1 MGKTVKKLHNQ
12 GRRHER
18 VAVRVVP
25 ETPAQ
30 VYARLYRGVSVRCV
44 CGEMLALSKPPAN
57 VYPFRCPHCGAV
69 LDEATLD
76 AHAHELEE
84 RIAALD
90 AVLARKAELE
100 GRRDGCG
107 ESFGGLVRSLPAR
120 VMLALGQRRFARAA
134 RARKDACSLLGQT
147 AHARYYAGEWYRAT
161 GIAHVSAPGVEDDER
176 YHLKFRYAE
185 GAFEA
190 KPADWRPQSRGVAG
204 EFLAFEELRRRTL
217 DESSPLYGARL
228 AANLYVPA
236 SKFGRPVAGC
246 GGGCAP
252 IWRQIDCVLIA
263 REGAF
268 VVEVKNSHV
277 RVIAPEDY
285 GWLAIEPA
293 HGGVRRSACW
303 VLHQCADQADSLA
316 DAVDDLALDDVYEV
330 STFVRPLGFEGGAEE
345 FSNNVFVGT
354 CGVGGVHD
362 FVAAIE
368 RKVGELR
375 AACHVALSEEQ
386 VDELADALALRFGDL
401 RRGKA
406 ARHVARLRE
415 ASESRS
421 QHRGRQVYVS
431 NCR

>member
-18 VAVRVVP
+18 VAVSVVP
-25 ETPAQ
+25 ETPVQ
-30 VYARLYRGVSVRCV
+30 VYAQLYRGVSVRCV
-44 CGEMLALSKPPAN
+44 CGEMVALSKLSADAH
-57 VYPFRCPHCGAV
+57 PFHCPHCGAV

-76 AHAHELEE
+76 AHARELEE

-90 AVLARKAELE
+90 AVLAREAELE
-100 GRRDGCG
+100 ARRDDCG
-107 ESFGGLVRSLPAR
+107 ESLGGLVRSLPAR
-120 VMLALGQRRFARAA
+120 VLLALGRRRFARAA
-134 RARKDACSLLGQT
+134 RGRKDACSLLGQT

-161 GIAHVSAPGVEDDER
+161 GIAHVSAPGVEDGER
-176 YHLKFRYAE
+176 YHLKLRYAG

-190 KPADWRPQSRGVAG
+190 GPADWRPQSRGVAG
-204 EFLAFEELRRRTL
+204 EFLAFEGLRRRTL

-236 SKFGRPVAGC
+236 SKFGRPVAGR
-246 GGGCAP
+246 GGGAAP
-252 IWRQIDCVLIA
+252 LWRQIDCVLVA
-263 REGAF
+263 REGVF
-268 VVEVKNSHV
+268 VIEVKNS
-277 RVIAPEDY
+277 RVTVMAPEDFD
-285 GWLAIEPA
+285 WLAIEPA

-316 DAVDDLALDDVYEV
+316 DAVHCLALDDVYEV

-345 FSNNVFVGT
+345 FSSNVFVGT
-354 CGVGGVHD
+354 CGAGDAHD

-368 RKVGELR
+368 RKAGELR
-375 AACHVALSEEQ
+375 VAGHVALSEER

-421 QHRGRQVYVS
+421 RHRGRQVYVS